1 MSDPIVLAEGLE
13 KTYEQGQV
21 RALDGLD
28 LVLERGEFVSVIGPS
43 GSGKSTLLHMLG
55 GLDRPDAGRI
65 VIDGVDIAREPRLD
79 RIRARSIGFVFQLHN
94 LIPTL
99 TAAENVELPLYALK
113 VRASA
118 RRARARELLDA
129 VGLSERAKH
138 LPNQLSG
145 GQRQRVAIARALVNR
160 PRLVLLDEPTG
171 DLDQATGQHVLD
183 LLKGLRT
190 ERELTLVLVTHDP
203 NIAAAAERT
212 IRILDGRIVEDRIN
226 AKPPRSS

>member
-113 VRASA
+113 VRASE
-118 RRARARELLDA
+118 RRARASELLDA
-129 VGLSERAKH
+129 VGLTERAKH

-226 AKPPRSS
+226 TKPQGSS

>member
-65 VIDGVDIAREPRLD
+65 VIDGGDIAREPRLD

-113 VRASA
+113 VRASE
-118 RRARARELLDA
+118 RRARASELLDA
-129 VGLSERAKH
+129 VGLTERAKH

-212 IRILDGRIVEDRIN
+212 IRILDGRIVEDRSN
-226 AKPPRSS
+226 AEPPGSP